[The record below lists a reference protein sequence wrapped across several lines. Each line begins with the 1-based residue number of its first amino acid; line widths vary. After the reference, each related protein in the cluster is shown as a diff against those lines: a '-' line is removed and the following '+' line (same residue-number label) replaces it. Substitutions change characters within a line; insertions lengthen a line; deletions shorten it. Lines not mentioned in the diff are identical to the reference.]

1 MPDPV
6 LCHFLWYLAKFYDL
20 QEKLGTAIIMA
31 AFLLCGCFEEDV
43 VNEIDIID
51 PLSSLIT
58 MP

>member
-51 PLSSLIT
+51 PLSS
-58 MP
+58 